1 MKMHSRTILCLVAL
15 VISFVA
21 GAQTLK
27 PVKDKVSKKY
37 GYQDN
42 SKNWVIAPAYDDA
55 RKFDE
60 YGCGLVKV
68 NSLYGLVGRSGEWI
82 LEPLYN
88 DIGKFDKHGLCELMV
103 KEGKVKYHGVANRFG
118 QVLLPVEFHSVKIP
132 KNGEYI
138 AACREADQPGLEGEP
153 LWGLYST
160 QGEEIFSPRFRSAP
174 SYNNGTLV
182 ATDGKTGLEGVVDLE
197 SHVLLPFDFMA
208 VTHFGNEYRTLDK
221 RFRRTVFSG
230 DFRAMESSYI
240 PGSVIPYDVME
251 DPVRAAAWHCGLVG
265 TRLHAN
271 QVRLIDNK
279 SGLSVS
285 HHIHCAKLDIDWGRG
300 GNRFLRL
307 EPFPAREDDPDA
319 MEDPLSRK
327 RYTLKAL
334 LYEADGTLVEEIADK
349 GWLEG
354 ECHAGVL
361 YSAAGQETWLVLADP
376 NSLALNSYSINL
388 TGYRPLDH
396 DNVLNGMGI
405 RSGDLMRLGNVRN
418 FATRNIDILE
428 GENVGVTSYTE
439 PAVDLRYARKV
450 REVAHA
456 DLFHQTFRM
465 GDVVSCTVR
474 PRSEEV
480 EVDLYEQL
488 VCRFNDHLQDPSYSM
503 SGDEVI
509 YWGPHNERF
518 VRVSLE
524 HSFDGMEDD
533 VAGTGS
539 KWSFVLSL
547 FEEDGSWLRTLA
559 VIPYAD
565 YVQDGMVVF
574 RNAGI
579 ALVTPSARRRS
590 REVFGWESNYS
601 DRRGSV
607 VQTIKLPGAQPA
619 PRKLSALSAFRFR

>member
-1 MKMHSRTILCLVAL
+1 M
-15 VISFVA
+15 
-21 GAQTLK
+21 
-27 PVKDKVSKKY
+27 
-37 GYQDN
+37 
-42 SKNWVIAPAYDDA
+42 
-55 RKFDE
+55 
-60 YGCGLVKV
+60 
-68 NSLYGLVGRSGEWI
+68 
-82 LEPLYN
+82 
-88 DIGKFDKHGLCELMV
+88 
-103 KEGKVKYHGVANRFG
+103 
-118 QVLLPVEFHSVKIP
+118 
-132 KNGEYI
+132 
-138 AACREADQPGLEGEP
+138 
-153 LWGLYST
+153 
-160 QGEEIFSPRFRSAP
+160 
-174 SYNNGTLV
+174 
-182 ATDGKTGLEGVVDLE
+182 
-197 SHVLLPFDFMA
+197 
-208 VTHFGNEYRTLDK
+208 
-221 RFRRTVFSG
+221 
-230 DFRAMESSYI
+230 
-240 PGSVIPYDVME
+240 
-251 DPVRAAAWHCGLVG
+251 
-265 TRLHAN
+265 
-271 QVRLIDNK
+271 
-279 SGLSVS
+279 
-285 HHIHCAKLDIDWGRG
+285 
-300 GNRFLRL
+300 
-307 EPFPAREDDPDA
+307 
-319 MEDPLSRK
+319 
-327 RYTLKAL
+327 
-334 LYEADGTLVEEIADK
+334 
-349 GWLEG
+349 
-354 ECHAGVL
+354 
-361 YSAAGQETWLVLADP
+361 
-376 NSLALNSYSINL
+376 
-388 TGYRPLDH
+388 
-396 DNVLNGMGI
+396 
-405 RSGDLMRLGNVRN
+405 
-418 FATRNIDILE
+418 
-428 GENVGVTSYTE
+428 GVTSYTE